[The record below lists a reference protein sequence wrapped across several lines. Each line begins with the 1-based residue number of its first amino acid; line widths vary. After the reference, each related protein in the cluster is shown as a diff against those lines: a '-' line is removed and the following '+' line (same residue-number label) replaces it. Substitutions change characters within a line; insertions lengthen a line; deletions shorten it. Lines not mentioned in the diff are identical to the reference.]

1 MAAPDKDTI
10 YIDVDDEIT
19 AIIDK
24 VRASKSK
31 IVALVL
37 PKRAA
42 VLQSVVNMKLLKK
55 AAHSA
60 NKNLV
65 LITSEASLLPL
76 AGVAGV
82 HVAKNLQSK
91 PEIPPKPG
99 LHDHEEELSE
109 KVPAPSDDEVDASKS
124 VGELATKSSG
134 VAAEDTIEVDNSSSD
149 KPVGAKKSTA
159 DKAKSK
165 KNKQSKIP
173 NFERFRKRLFIGAGV
188 FILLLAFWYV
198 AAFKM
203 PKATITVVTDTTS
216 ESAQITFVADP
227 AATTA
232 STEGNIVPVKVAQSE
247 KNEVQTAPTTGT
259 KDVGTKASG
268 SIKMSIPCA
277 QVGGTPPTI
286 PAGTGVSSN
295 SLTFITQKTVT
306 LSTPEFS
313 GGCKFV
319 ASTDVVAQANGDQYN
334 VSARS
339 YTVNGYAN
347 VTAQGTEMTGGTSKV
362 IKVVTQSDID
372 AATAKLTA
380 DDNAAKEQLKKS
392 LESDGYQALTDTFV
406 VKDVV
411 ITASPNVDQEGAE
424 VTVTSKGTYQMIGV
438 KEDDLN
444 QVVDAAASKDL
455 DSNKQQVQD
464 NGLDS
469 ATYRVTKAEPNGMT
483 TIVVNTQITIGPKF
497 DEAEL
502 KTEIAGKKS
511 GDTENVIKA
520 IPGVKEVTVK
530 YSPFWVSKT
539 PKNPDKI
546 TFVFEKAE

>member
-1 MAAPDKDTI
+1 MATPEKDTI

-24 VRASKSK
+24 MRASKSK

-37 PKRAA
+37 PKRAT

-55 AAHSA
+55 AAHNA

-76 AGVAGV
+76 AGVAGM

-99 LHDHEEELSE
+99 LHHEEELSE
-109 KVPAPSDDEVDASKS
+109 KVPPSSDGEVDASKS
-124 VGELATKSSG
+124 VGELATKGSG
-134 VAAEDTIEVDNSSSD
+134 ITPEDTIEVDNSSSD
-149 KPVGAKKSTA
+149 KPIAAKKSKA
-159 DKAKSK
+159 DKAKAK

-188 FILLLAFWYV
+188 FVALLLFWYI
-198 AAFKM
+198 AAFRM
-203 PKATITVVTDTTS
+203 PKATITVVTDATS
-216 ESAQITFVADP
+216 ESAQVTFVADP

-232 STEGNIVPVKVAQSE
+232 STEGNIVPAKVAQSE
-247 KNEVQTAPTTGT
+247 KNEIQKAPATGT

-268 SIKMSIPCA
+268 SVKMSIPCA
-277 QVGGTPPTI
+277 QIGGSPPTI
-286 PAGTGVSSN
+286 PAGTGVSAN
-295 SLTFITQKTVT
+295 NLTFITQTTVT
-306 LSTPEFS
+306 LSNPEFS

-319 ASTDVVAQANGDQYN
+319 ANTDVVAQANGDQYN

-347 VTAQGTEMTGGTSKV
+347 VTAQGSDMTGGTSKV
-362 IKVVTQSDID
+362 IKVVTQSDVD
-372 AATAKLTA
+372 AATAKLTT
-380 DDNAAKEQLKKS
+380 DDNVAKEQLKKT
-392 LESDGYQALTDTFV
+392 LEDDGYQALPDTFT
-406 VKDVV
+406 VKDAA
-411 ITASPNVDQEGAE
+411 ITATPGVDQEGAE

-438 KEDDLN
+438 KTDDLN
-444 QVVDAAASKDL
+444 QVVDATVSKDL

-464 NGLDS
+464 NGLEN
-469 ATYRVTKAEPNGMT
+469 ATYRVTKAEPNGKT
-483 TIVVNTQITIGPKF
+483 TIVVDTQITIGPKF
-497 DEAEL
+497 DESQL

-511 GDTENVIKA
+511 GDTENAIKA

-539 PKNPDKI
+539 PKNPEKI